1 MKKRRNLED
10 EGTDANYQEASWTT
24 IILNAVLSEYY
35 YICRLEFA
43 PSSPVKLHSWFVK
56 CLSAFQAVK
65 VESEEMKVTAVRMF
79 WEFS

>member
-1 MKKRRNLED
+1 MKKRRHLED

-43 PSSPVKLHSWFVK
+43 PSPVKLHSRFVK
-56 CLSAFQAVK
+56 C
-65 VESEEMKVTAVRMF
+65 
-79 WEFS
+79 FSGYEGQE